1 MKNQRSKGF
10 IFSLVI
16 VVAAVL
22 FVLPTAFRAQA
33 AYTNG
38 YLTYTVENGEATITD
53 CDTSI
58 SGSFT
63 IPSKLGSY
71 PVTSIGNDAFEKCT
85 GLTSITIPS
94 SVKWIGPYAF
104 YGCSGLTSVTIPKG
118 VTSIGN
124 ASFKGCTNLTNITIP
139 NSVID
144 IDEEAFHNTAWY
156 NSQPYGDVYAGK
168 VYYKYKGTM
177 PNDTKVVIKN
187 GTKCIVESA
196 FEDCTGL
203 TSITI
208 PNSVTSIGN
217 DAFLGCTGLT
227 SVTIPSSVKWIDP
240 YAFWGCTGLTSI
252 TIPSSVK
259 WIGPYAFYGCTGL
272 TSVTIPNSVTSI
284 DYNAFEDCT
293 GLTSIAIYS
302 KVCDIYDSSYTF
314 PSTAKIIG
322 LSGSTAEAYA
332 KKYNRTF
339 EVHKHIFSSW
349 KVTKVA
355 TCTKAGN
362 QSRTCSVCKKK
373 ESKKLSALGHS
384 YKITKIKA
392 KATLSKN
399 GSAVTKCKRCGL
411 TSSKTVIYKIKTV
424 KLSASSFVYN
434 GKAKTPTVT
443 VKDSK
448 GRTLKKNTD
457 YTVKYSSGRK
467 NIGTYTVTVTF
478 KGNYSGQKSLKFKI
492 VLGQVFGI
500 SQMNKKGINF
510 TWNKVAG
517 ATGYEVYF
525 YDVSGKRYVKL
536 AATKTTKLGNSGAK
550 GKMTIKIR
558 AFKKVGNKMHY
569 GSFSKPVTFRAK

>member
-1 MKNQRSKGF
+1 MKKIVKLIMPAF
-10 IFSLVI
+10 LALAVLLVI
-16 VVAAVL
+16 
-22 FVLPTAFRAQA
+22 PTAFRAEA
-33 AYTNG
+33 ATEG
-38 YLTYTVENGEATITD
+38 YLKYTEGYLKYTVEDGEATITD

-58 SGSFT
+58 SGSFA

-71 PVTSIGNDAFEKCT
+71 PVTAIGSCAFEN
-85 GLTSITIPS
+85 
-94 SVKWIGPYAF
+94 
-104 YGCSGLTSVTIPKG
+104 CSNLTSVTIP
-118 VTSIGN
+118 
-124 ASFKGCTNLTNITIP
+124 
-139 NSVID
+139 NSVTRIGSWSFSYCTSLAYIAIPD
-144 IDEEAFHNTAWY
+144 SVTYIGWRAFTETAWY
-156 NSQPYGDVYAGK
+156 DSQPNGSVYAGK
-168 VYYKYKGTM
+168 VYYEYKGRM
-177 PNDTKVVIKN
+177 PNNTYIVIKEDTR
-187 GTKCIVESA
+187 GIASAA
-196 FEDCTGL
+196 FEYRDEMTG
-203 TSITI
+203 
-208 PNSVTSIGN
+208 
-217 DAFLGCTGLT
+217 
-227 SVTIPSSVKWIDP
+227 VTIPYGVID
-240 YAFWGCTGLTSI
+240 
-252 TIPSSVK
+252 
-259 WIGPYAFYGCTGL
+259 IGDAVFRNCTGL

-284 DYNAFEDCT
+284 GYEAFEGCTSLTSLTIPNNVTSIGYNAFEDCT

-349 KVTKVA
+349 KVTKAA
-355 TCTKAGN
+355 TCTESGSK
-362 QSRTCSVCKKK
+362 QRTCSVCKKK

-399 GSAVTKCKRCGL
+399 GSAVAKCKRCRL

-492 VLGQVFGI
+492 VLGQVSGVA
-500 SQMNKKGINF
+500 QMNKKGINF
-510 TWNKVAG
+510 AWNKVAG
-517 ATGYEVYF
+517 ASGYEVYN
-525 YDVSGKRYVKL
+525 YDAPTKRYVKL
-536 AATKTTKLGNSGAK
+536 AATKKTQLGNSGAK
-550 GKMTIKIR
+550 GKMKIKIR
-558 AFKKVGNKMHY
+558 AFKKVGSKTYY
-569 GSFSKPVTFRAK
+569 GSFSKPVTFKAK